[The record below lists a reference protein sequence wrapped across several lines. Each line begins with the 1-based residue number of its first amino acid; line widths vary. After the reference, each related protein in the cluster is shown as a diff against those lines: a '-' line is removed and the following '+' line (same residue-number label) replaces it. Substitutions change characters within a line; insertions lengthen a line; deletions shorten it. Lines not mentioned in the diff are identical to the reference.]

1 MEGKKKITVCFLVLV
16 FMMGTCFRIPVQ
28 AAGLEKQSNV
38 NVAQIKTSKKTQRT
52 GKSFRVQ
59 ILFQS
64 DVHLEKV
71 KIEYAGSG
79 LKTYKVNMKSV
90 NKEKTKWKADIS
102 INKSMKKGIFGIKK
116 IYVTGKN
123 VEGRKVKSQIRNN
136 RWCVEHAGW
145 SYETDQNLSAGN
157 VKIIS

>member
-16 FMMGTCFRIPVQ
+16 FMMGICFRIPVQ

-71 KIEYAGSG
+71 KIEYAGSD

-90 NKEKTKWKADIS
+90 
-102 INKSMKKGIFGIKK
+102 IKK
-116 IYVTGKN
+116 KQNGKQTFLLK
-123 VEGRKVKSQIRNN
+123 KV
-136 RWCVEHAGW
+136 
-145 SYETDQNLSAGN
+145 
-157 VKIIS
+157 

>member
-16 FMMGTCFRIPVQ
+16 FMMGICFRIPVQ

-102 INKSMKKGIFGIKK
+102 IKK
-116 IYVTGKN
+116 V
-123 VEGRKVKSQIRNN
+123 
-136 RWCVEHAGW
+136 
-145 SYETDQNLSAGN
+145 
-157 VKIIS
+157 

>member
-1 MEGKKKITVCFLVLV
+1 MEGKKKITVCFLVFL
-16 FMMGTCFRIPVQ
+16 FMMGICFRIPVQ

-102 INKSMKKGIFGIKK
+102 IKKSMKKGIFGI
-116 IYVTGKN
+116 KN